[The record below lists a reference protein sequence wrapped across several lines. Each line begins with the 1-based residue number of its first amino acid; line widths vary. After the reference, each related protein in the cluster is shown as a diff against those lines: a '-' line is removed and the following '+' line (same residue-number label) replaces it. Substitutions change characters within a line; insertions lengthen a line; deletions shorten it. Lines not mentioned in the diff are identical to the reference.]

1 MEHAPNTKFLKGISN
16 GLSQTGIP
24 IYFKLPGKDVMEPFY
39 VIGTHLDDDS
49 PSAKFGSAIVETDL
63 QIDLFYPTNSRSV
76 VEDAIHQTK
85 VALGVRK
92 KISSDIRID
101 NTIGRE
107 VYHIIFR
114 ISDFIL

>member
-1 MEHAPNTKFLKGISN
+1 MEHAPNTKFLKGISD
-16 GLSQTGIP
+16 GLVQTGIP

-49 PSAKFGSAIVETDL
+49 PSAKFGLAIVDTDL
-63 QIDLFYPTNSRSV
+63 QIDLFYPANSRTA
-76 VEDAIHQTK
+76 VEDVIHQTK
-85 VALGVRK
+85 AALGQRR

-101 NTIGRE
+101 DSIGRE

-114 ISDFIL
+114 ISDFII